1 MNFKDLSFRDKID
14 HIIYYYKWHIVLTII
29 GIISGISL
37 IYTVFIKE
45 PIVNYNGIAVYGE
58 YLSFYK
64 EDTLQEELAQLV
76 EAPENYRILIDSYY
90 SDDADPTV
98 KSDLDQRF
106 NTFLFNNQYQLIIS
120 TKENMELFVETE
132 ILYPIAAYLTQDE
145 IAELEKY
152 YELFYAVDPENNKEA
167 AFAINISDSKLL
179 KKYEMFVDKEAYIAF
194 VPQPSE
200 YTERTLNTL
209 EEFLNR

>member
-106 NTFLFNNQYQLIIS
+106 NTFL
-120 TKENMELFVETE
+120 
-132 ILYPIAAYLTQDE
+132 
-145 IAELEKY
+145 
-152 YELFYAVDPENNKEA
+152 
-167 AFAINISDSKLL
+167 LL
-179 KKYEMFVDKEAYIAF
+179 VRCPVVTPTI
-194 VPQPSE
+194 
-200 YTERTLNTL
+200 
-209 EEFLNR
+209 